1 MAKKKQIS
9 YYVPKD
15 HEREGNRWCKNNG
28 YEVWVEETAHK
39 SCLYAIY
46 VQKGNDKAKIN
57 KTYTEEQVWQ
67 AYYALSYNIMNRRVN
82 KKVNKIVNNI
92 TTNGKETRHTKDTEK
107 PEANRWQEAQQKIAI

>member
-39 SCLYAIY
+39 SNLYAIY

-67 AYYALSYNIMNRRVN
+67 AYYALSYNIMNKRL
-82 KKVNKIVNNI
+82 NNI
-92 TTNGKETRHTKDTEK
+92 TTNGKENRHTKDTEK

>member
-39 SCLYAIY
+39 SNLYAIY

-67 AYYALSYNIMNRRVN
+67 AYYALSYNIMNKRL
-82 KKVNKIVNNI
+82 NNI